1 MKRLFVGGLSPSTKE
16 SDLIQLFSAY
26 GRVRHTEVVSEW
38 QTGQCRGFGF
48 VEMEGHEAR
57 AAMAGLNG
65 QMHDGRTLQVREAKD
80 DKRSAKARRRR

>member
-1 MKRLFVGGLSPSTKE
+1 MKRLFVGGLSPSTTE
-16 SDLIQLFSAY
+16 ADLIQLFEPY

-57 AAMAGLNG
+57 AAMTGLDG
-65 QMHDGRTLQVREAKD
+65 QSREGRTLQVREAKD
-80 DKRSAKARRRR
+80 DRRSAKRRRRR